1 MWSLGSL
8 LELNDREKLESFWR
22 DHDGMKP
29 LLPSCE
35 GSQTIFEFVV
45 NASGQWENWSKR
57 VDLYDYPKDSV
68 PDFNSILVPNVDN
81 VRTDFLMHLIMKQ
94 SKAVLLIGEQ
104 GTAKTVMIQG
114 YCKRYDIE
122 RHVTKSLNFSS
133 TTTPQMYQRTI
144 ESYVDKRVGTTFGPP
159 AGKKMTVFIDDINM
173 PIINEWKDQV
183 TNEIVRQ
190 LCENG
195 GFYNLDKPRD
205 TNQYSAD
212 QYIDIGNIN
221 IVFWLVVISI
231 SVLKIKLICI
241 PKQAW

>member
-22 DHDGMKP
+22 EHDGMKP

-57 VDLYDYPKDSV
+57 VDPYDYPKDEV

-144 ESYVDKRVGTTFGPP
+144 ESYVDKRVDTTFGPP
-159 AGKKMTVFIDDINM
+159 AGKK
-173 PIINEWKDQV
+173 
-183 TNEIVRQ
+183 
-190 LCENG
+190 
-195 GFYNLDKPRD
+195 
-205 TNQYSAD
+205 
-212 QYIDIGNIN
+212 
-221 IVFWLVVISI
+221 
-231 SVLKIKLICI
+231 
-241 PKQAW
+241 